1 LELALSRIE
10 TGVQLFA
17 GRLFVVTLEESP
29 GAEAMVKASRV
40 LFGFVMIVIAMLSAL
55 SASAQTT
62 AKEGY
67 IDAGNGV
74 KLYYRLVGSGSEPV
88 VLIHGGPGLTSDY
101 LADDLTAMARNHS
114 LLVYDQRGIG
124 RSTLVSDSSALAAQ
138 RYVEDLEAIRKHL
151 ELERLTLLGHSWGV
165 APAALYAMQY
175 PERVRRMIL
184 VGTIPPERSGLVR
197 AFQTVAAARDSATL
211 RRMTE
216 LSRIRAANPDD
227 LAACREYYQLWFT
240 PFFGTSTAASRMK
253 GNVCA
258 GSPES
263 LKNKRNVDKYTFASL
278 GNWDWTTSL
287 GKVVVPTLIIQGEL
301 DPLPI
306 ESARKWAAAMPN
318 ARLLELKGIGHFP
331 YVETPEVF
339 FAAVDRFL
347 RGDWP
352 EGAVR

>member
-1 LELALSRIE
+1 MA
-10 TGVQLFA
+10 
-17 GRLFVVTLEESP
+17 
-29 GAEAMVKASRV
+29 KAARV
-40 LFGFVMIVIAMLSAL
+40 LSSLAMTVIAIL
-55 SASAQTT
+55 SASSISAQTP
-62 AKEGY
+62 AREGF
-67 IDAGNGV
+67 IDAGKGV
-74 KLYYRLVGSGSEPV
+74 KLYYRLLGNGGEPV

-124 RSTLVSDSSALAAQ
+124 RSTLVSDSTALAAQ

-151 ELERLTLLGHSWGV
+151 RLERLTLLGHSWGV
-165 APAALYAMQY
+165 APAALYAMQF

-184 VGTIPPERSGLVR
+184 VGAIPAERSGLVS
-197 AFQTVAAARDSATL
+197 AFQKLAAGRDSATS
-211 RRMTE
+211 RRMAE
-216 LSRIRAANPDD
+216 LSSIRQAHPSD
-227 LAACREYYQLWFT
+227 LTACREYYQLWFI
-240 PFFGTSTAASRMK
+240 PFFGVSTAGSRMK
-253 GNVCA
+253 GDVCA

-263 LKNKRNVDKYTFASL
+263 LKNKQNVDAFTFASL

-287 GKVVVPTLIIQGEL
+287 SKVVVPTLVIHGEL

-331 YVETPEVF
+331 YLEAPEVF

-347 RGDWP
+347 KGDWP
-352 EGAVR
+352 EGAIR

>member
-1 LELALSRIE
+1 MAS
-10 TGVQLFA
+10 
-17 GRLFVVTLEESP
+17 
-29 GAEAMVKASRV
+29 ASRV
-40 LFGFVMIVIAMLSAL
+40 LAVFVMVLACVSGSTTL
-55 SASAQTT
+55 AQTP
-62 AKEGY
+62 AREGF
-67 IDAGNGV
+67 IDAGKGV
-74 KLYYRLVGSGSEPV
+74 KLYYRLLGSGGEPV

-101 LADDLTAMARNHS
+101 LADDLTTMARNHS

-124 RSTLVSDSSALAAQ
+124 RSTLVHDSTALAAQ

-151 ELERLTLLGHSWGV
+151 GLEQLTLLGHSWGA

-184 VGTIPPERSGLVR
+184 VGTIPPERSGLVN
-197 AFQTVAAARDSATL
+197 AFQAMAAARDSVTL
-211 RRMTE
+211 RRMAE
-216 LSRIRAANPDD
+216 LSRIRGASPSDQ
-227 LAACREYYQLWFT
+227 AACREYYQLWFA
-240 PFFGTSTAASRMK
+240 PFFGASKAASRMK

-263 LKNKRNVDKYTFASL
+263 LKNKQNVDKFTLVSL

-287 GKVVVPTLIIQGEL
+287 NKAVAPTLIIQGEL

-331 YVETPEVF
+331 YVEAPEVF

-347 RGDWP
+347 MGEWP
-352 EGAVR
+352 EGAIR